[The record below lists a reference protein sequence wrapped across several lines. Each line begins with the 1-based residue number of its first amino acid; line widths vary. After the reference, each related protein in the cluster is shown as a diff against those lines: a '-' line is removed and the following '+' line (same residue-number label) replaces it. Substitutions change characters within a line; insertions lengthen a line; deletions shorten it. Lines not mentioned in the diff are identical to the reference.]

1 MLIQSLIPLGLFLIM
16 LSMGLGLTVND
27 FKELLNR
34 PKAVFVILLVQ
45 LLFLPLLAIAISL
58 AIDLSPSLGLG
69 LVLIASCPGGITSN
83 MLTRLAKG
91 DTALSIGL
99 TAITSLTSV
108 FIIPLIMGAFARL
121 IGGELESFEL
131 SFLNIILQISALT
144 ALPLVIGMVLRNKY
158 PDVVSHLESKMV
170 LITALFFILLVVLT
184 WIDQWENI
192 KSSVNVAGT
201 AVALL
206 LVLSNTAGFLSGKI
220 ARLQEQEITTM
231 LIEVGIQNGAMA
243 FMIAATILNNMSIA
257 IPSALYSVFMIIIG
271 MVIVVVRRPNVA

>member
-34 PKAVFVILLVQ
+34 PKAAFAILLVQ

-58 AIDLSPSLGLG
+58 ALDLSPPLGLG
-69 LVLIASCPGGITSN
+69 LVLIAACPGGVTSN

-91 DTALSIGL
+91 DAALSIGL
-99 TAITSLTSV
+99 TAMTSLFSV
-108 FIIPLIMGAFARL
+108 FIIPLIMGSFARL
-121 IGGELESFEL
+121 IGREFESFEL
-131 SFLNIILQISALT
+131 SFLNIILQVSVLT
-144 ALPLVIGMVLRNKY
+144 ALPLVIGMVFRRKC
-158 PDVVSHLESKMV
+158 PEVVSRLEPKMV
-170 LITALFFILLVVLT
+170 IITALFFIFLVVLT

-192 KSSVNVAGT
+192 KSAANVAGT

-206 LVLSNTAGFLSGKI
+206 LILSITTGFAIGKI
-220 ARLQEQEITTM
+220 ARLQEKEITTM

-271 MVIVVVRRPNVA
+271 LVIVVVRRSKVA

>member
-1 MLIQSLIPLGLFLIM
+1 
-16 LSMGLGLTVND
+16 MGLGLTVND
-27 FKELLNR
+27 FKELLNC
-34 PKAVFVILLVQ
+34 PKAAFAILLVQ
-45 LLFLPLLAIAISL
+45 LLFLPLLAITISL
-58 AIDLSPSLGLG
+58 SLKLSPSLGLG

-99 TAITSLTSV
+99 TAITSLASV

-131 SFLNIILQISALT
+131 SFLNIILQIFALT
-144 ALPLVIGMVLRNKY
+144 ALPLVIGMVLRRKY
-158 PDVVSHLESKMV
+158 PKVVSRLEPKMV

-206 LVLSNTAGFLSGKI
+206 LVLSITAGFVIGKI
-220 ARLQEQEITTM
+220 ARLQENEITTM

-257 IPSALYSVFMIIIG
+257 IPSALYSVFMIVIG
-271 MVIVVVRRPNVA
+271 LFIVVVRRSKVA